1 MFNNK
6 SPGNDGLSKELQET
20 FWEDIKYVFINS
32 LKQAKMKGS
41 LSISKRKVVV
51 KLSEKKDWDKR
62 FIENW
67 SPISLLNVDTK
78 YYWKPLQQNLN
89 LFYHLLFFKSNCVCR
104 KTVHQCKLGKNCFE
118 KNWLWQ
124 KLYHLDKNI
133 IKWWKSWVINGRF
146 ATQYF
151 TLKEDARQGDHILAY
166 LFIIALEVLFT
177 LINSKDNI
185 NGIDLYEYSFY
196 MPIMQMTLPFL
207 LKT

>member
-6 SPGNDGLSKELQET
+6 SPGNDGLSKELHET
-20 FWEDIKYVFINS
+20 SWEDIKYVFINS
-32 LKQAKMKGS
+32 LKQAKIKGS
-41 LSISKRKVVV
+41 LSISKRKLVA
-51 KLSEKKDWDKR
+51 KLLEKKDWDKR

-78 YYWKPLQQNLN
+78 YYWKHLQQNLN

-133 IKWWKSWVINGRF
+133 IKWWKILRYKWKVFYSVF
-146 ATQYF
+146 YF
-151 TLKEDARQGDHILAY
+151 KRRCTPRWSYIS
-166 LFIIALEVLFT
+166 I
-177 LINSKDNI
+177 
-185 NGIDLYEYSFY
+185 SFY
-196 MPIMQMTLPFL
+196 YCFGSSFYFN
-207 LKT
+207 KE